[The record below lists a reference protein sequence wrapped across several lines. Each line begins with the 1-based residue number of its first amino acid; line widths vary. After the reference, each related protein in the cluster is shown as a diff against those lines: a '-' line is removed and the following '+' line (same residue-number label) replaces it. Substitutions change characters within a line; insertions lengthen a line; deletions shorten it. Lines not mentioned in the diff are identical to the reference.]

1 MTSAT
6 LVPISPGGPFPK
18 DEALISASRSGK
30 DRKHVALSDCNA
42 SLSSDVE
49 AFPLRVA
56 IFSHRGLY
64 TERQEYD
71 AKARNVYESMFF
83 FTSAFREERMLVK
96 TVIGGV
102 RSAL

>member
-1 MTSAT
+1 
-6 LVPISPGGPFPK
+6 
-18 DEALISASRSGK
+18 
-30 DRKHVALSDCNA
+30 
-42 SLSSDVE
+42 
-49 AFPLRVA
+49 VA

-83 FTSAFREERMLVK
+83 FTSALREDRMLVK